1 MSGVSQWLLSITG
14 VILLSVLA
22 EFVLPEG
29 QINKYTKV
37 IFSFVVL
44 LVVIMPLPKLF
55 GKDIDISHFFSSG
68 ESVLQENYLEQ
79 TNLNKL
85 SAINKDLNASLES
98 FGFEN
103 VEVSINANI
112 FASQLEIYWIEVDL
126 TNAKYKDKTKD
137 IAWLKMQINEII
149 DEFAILKNVEVRF
162 DG

>member
-14 VILLSVLA
+14 VVLLSVLA

-55 GKDIDISHFFSSG
+55 GKEFDLSQYFSNG
-68 ESVLQENYLEQ
+68 EATLQENYLEQ

-85 SAINKDLNASLES
+85 SALNEDLNKSFAS

-103 VEVSINANI
+103 IEVSINANI
-112 FASQLEIYWIEVDL
+112 FASQLEIYWIDIDL
-126 TNAKYKDKTKD
+126 TDATYKDSTKD
-137 IAWLKMQINEII
+137 NTWIKMQINDII
-149 DEFAILKNVEVRF
+149 DQFSVLKDVEVRF
-162 DG
+162 DE

>member
-103 VEVSINANI
+103 VEESINANI

-137 IAWLKMQINEII
+137 MAWLKMQINEII

>member
-1 MSGVSQWLLSITG
+1 
-14 VILLSVLA
+14 
-22 EFVLPEG
+22 
-29 QINKYTKV
+29 
-37 IFSFVVL
+37 
-44 LVVIMPLPKLF
+44 MPLPKLF

-137 IAWLKMQINEII
+137 MAWLKMQINEII

>member
-1 MSGVSQWLLSITG
+1 MQNQQITPVKVFFEYASKSDYFFRLYYKAENKPDFLVLEYPLGYGDVSNI
-14 VILLSVLA
+14 
-22 EFVLPEG
+22 PES
-29 QINKYTKV
+29 NAKEV
-37 IFSFVVL
+37 ESFTFRPASEYYEDL
-44 LVVIMPLPKLF
+44 
-55 GKDIDISHFFSSG
+55 
-68 ESVLQENYLEQ
+68 Q